1 LAQPHDSGYKL
12 LFSHPALVADLL
24 RGFVAGDWVAELDF
38 TTLEKQSGSYVSD
51 DLRPRADDVV
61 WRVRW
66 RDRWLYVYLL
76 LEFQSA
82 VDPFMAVR
90 LLAYVGLL
98 YQDLIRAR
106 QFASEG
112 HLPPVLPVVLY
123 NGRLRWTAAT
133 EVADLLVPPPAGL
146 AGYQPRL
153 RYLLL
158 EENRFAAGELAPMRN
173 LVAAL
178 FQLENS
184 RGPEELQQVVE
195 RLVEWLQAPEQASL
209 RRAFAVWLR
218 DVLLPARLPGVR
230 IDAVLELSEVQNM
243 LAERVLEWT
252 QEWKQQGLDEGRQ
265 EGLKAGESLML
276 QRLLTLKFGPLD
288 AATRARLAAA
298 DSETLLVWGERVL
311 AAGSLA
317 EVFAG
322 TTGP

>member
-1 LAQPHDSGYKL
+1 M
-12 LFSHPALVADLL
+12 VADLL
-24 RGFVAGDWVAELDF
+24 KGFVAEDWIRELDF

-51 DLRPRADDVV
+51 DLRSRADDVV

-76 LEFQSA
+76 LEFQSE

-90 LLAYVGLL
+90 LLVYVGLL
-98 YQDLIRAR
+98 YQDLIRAK
-106 QFASEG
+106 QFSPDG
-112 HLPPVLPVVLY
+112 RLPPVLPLVLY
-123 NGRLRWTAAT
+123 NGRPRWTAKT
-133 EVADLLVPPPAGL
+133 EVADLIVLPPGGL
-146 AGYQPRL
+146 ERYQPHL

-158 EENRFAAGELAPMRN
+158 EENRYSAADLVPLTNLA
-173 LVAAL
+173 AAL

-195 RLVEWLQAPEQASL
+195 RLVEWLEAPEQASL
-209 RRAFAVWLR
+209 RRAFASWLR

-230 IDAVLELSEVQNM
+230 IDAVLELSEVHDM
-243 LAERVLEWT
+243 LAERVMEWT
-252 QEWKQQGLDEGRQ
+252 REWKQQGLDEGLK
-265 EGLKAGESLML
+265 EGLKEGESLML

-288 AATRARLAAA
+288 AATQARLAAA

-317 EVFAG
+317 EVFDG
-322 TTGP
+322 TTGR